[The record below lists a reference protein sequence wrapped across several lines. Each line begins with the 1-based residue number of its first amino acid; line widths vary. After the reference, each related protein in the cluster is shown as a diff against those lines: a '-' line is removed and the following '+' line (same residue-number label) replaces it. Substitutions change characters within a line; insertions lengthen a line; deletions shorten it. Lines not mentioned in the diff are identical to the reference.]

1 MPFLAFKRRRPEQ
14 LLETAG
20 IGTACSLLTTLAPK
34 IGSIVVRDACA
45 AGGRALAVAGDVAQ
59 QDEVAHIPGDLEA

>member
-1 MPFLAFKRRRPEQ
+1 MPFLAVKRRWPEQ
-14 LLETAG
+14 LLETAE

-45 AGGRALAVAGDVAQ
+45 AGGRAVGRGGDVAQ